1 MKNLVEKTILLPVP
15 ISKVYSLLSNI
26 NNYSRLLKAH
36 TKDWKFGGDIC
47 SFIYDDSTFTK
58 LKMYEAVKQEKVVVG
73 TFGDNTVDFDMEF
86 LMFDLEEKGTNFK
99 MLIKADLNPIMAS
112 MVSSSMEE
120 LQDDFIRDM
129 KIELGIAQEA
139 GE

>member
-1 MKNLVEKTILLPVP
+1 MKNLAEKTILLPVP

-36 TKDWKFGGDIC
+36 TKDWKFEGDIC

-129 KIELGIAQEA
+129 KKELGIAQEA